1 MKIHYST
8 PFSTEKNIGKA
19 YNEFMETVPEGDF
32 VCLRDGDTLF
42 LRPDWGKQIDAIIKD
57 NAHKFKLISCVTN
70 RLRADHQL
78 YNNRFSNDG
87 NISNHLNIANDLY
100 EMYYDEVLPTSY
112 VAGLCLIF
120 NKDTW
125 KAVGGFRENSILFDK
140 EFNTDIRAKFG
151 GNPIGIAKGLYL
163 FHLYRWGSKDP
174 YNDTQHLKTTT
185 L

>member
-19 YNEFMETVPEGDF
+19 YNEFCELVPDGDWI
-32 VCLRDGDTLF
+32 VLMDGDTLR
-42 LRPDWGKQIDAIIKD
+42 LQPDWGNQIEAIIKKNGND
-57 NAHKFKLISCVTN
+57 FKLIGCMTN
-70 RLRADHQL
+70 RLRANHQL
-78 YNNRFSNDG
+78 YRNRFSNEPD
-87 NISNHLNIANDLY
+87 IDYHVQIAIILQNQS
-100 EMYYDEVLPTSY
+100 YDKVEATTY

-174 YNDTQHLKTTT
+174 YNDTQHLK
-185 L
+185 

>member
-19 YNEFMETVPEGDF
+19 YNEFMKSVPDGDF

-42 LRPDWGKQIDAIIKD
+42 LRPDWGKQIEDIVYGYSD
-57 NAHKFKLISCVTN
+57 KFKLISCVTN

-78 YNNRFSNDG
+78 YKNRFSEDS
-87 NISNHLNIANDLY
+87 NITNHVAIANELHAQF
-100 EMYYDEVLPTSY
+100 YDDIEATSY

-174 YNDTQHLKTTT
+174 YNDTQHLK
-185 L
+185 

>member
-19 YNEFMETVPEGDF
+19 YNEFCELVPDGDWI
-32 VCLRDGDTLF
+32 CLRDGDSL
-42 LRPDWGKQIDAIIKD
+42 LMRPNWGQQIEDIIKNNGD
-57 NAHKFKLISCVTN
+57 KFKLIGCMTN

-78 YNNRFSNDG
+78 YRSRFSNDE
-87 NISNHLNIANDLY
+87 NITNHLNIADDLY
-100 EMYYDEVLPTSY
+100 DMHYDTVEATSY

-120 NKDTW
+120 SKETW
-125 KAVGGFRENSILFDK
+125 KQVKFRENSILFDK
-140 EFNTDIRAKFG
+140 EFNTDIRARFG

-174 YNDTQHLKTTT
+174 YNDTSHLK
-185 L
+185 

>member
-19 YNEFMETVPEGDF
+19 YNEFMELVPDGDW
-32 VCLRDGDTLF
+32 VCLMDGDV
-42 LRPDWGKQIDAIIKD
+42 LRLLPDWGSQIKNIID
-57 NAHKFKLISCVTN
+57 RHGDDFKLISCMTN

-78 YNNRFSNDG
+78 YCNKFSNDG
-87 NISNHLNIANDLY
+87 NITNHVEIAKQLHQR
-100 EMYYDEVLPTSY
+100 YYDQVEATSY

-125 KAVGGFRENSILFDK
+125 KSVGGFRENSILFDK
-140 EFNTDIRAKFG
+140 EFNTDIRARFG

-174 YNDTQHLKTTT
+174 YNDTQHLK
-185 L
+185 

>member
-19 YNEFMETVPEGDF
+19 YNEFMELVP
-32 VCLRDGDTLF
+32 DGDWVCIMDGDV
-42 LRPDWGKQIDAIIKD
+42 LRLLPDWGNQIESIIR
-57 NAHKFKLISCVTN
+57 NNTQFKLIGCMTN
-70 RLRADHQL
+70 RLRANHQL
-78 YNNRFSNDG
+78 YRNTFSNEP
-87 NISNHLNIANDLY
+87 NIDYHVRVAALLQHEYSYKVEA
-100 EMYYDEVLPTSY
+100 TSY

-120 NKDTW
+120 SKDTW

-174 YNDTQHLKTTT
+174 YNDTQHLK
-185 L
+185 

>member
-19 YNEFMETVPEGDF
+19 YNEFCELVP
-32 VCLRDGDTLF
+32 DGDWIVLMDGDVLR
-42 LRPDWGKQIDAIIKD
+42 LRPDWGHQIEEIIRRNKD
-57 NAHKFKLISCVTN
+57 NFKLISCVTN

-78 YNNRFSNDG
+78 YNNRFPE
-87 NISNHLNIANDLY
+87 IADIDYHVKVANKLAAQRYADV
-100 EMYYDEVLPTSY
+100 EATSY

-151 GNPIGIAKGLYL
+151 GNPIGIAKGLYV

-174 YNDTQHLKTTT
+174 YNDTQHLK
-185 L
+185 